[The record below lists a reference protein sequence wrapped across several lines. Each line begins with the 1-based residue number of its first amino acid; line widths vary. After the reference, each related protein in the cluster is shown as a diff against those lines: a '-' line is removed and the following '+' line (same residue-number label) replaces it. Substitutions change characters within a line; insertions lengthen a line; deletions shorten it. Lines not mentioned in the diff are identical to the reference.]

1 MDTFDIV
8 NVLESMEVLVDTR
21 ENPNTERVKR
31 RYDDFECPYERCTL
45 SYGDYT
51 YNATLPGGNKIFDT
65 TQTIKGH
72 AIVERKMDLVELSNC
87 LCQHRARFEAEF
99 QRAKENNTSIYLL
112 VENAS
117 WENLINGKYKTKF
130 NPKSYFASI
139 TAFMARYNIKPIFCK
154 SETSGKIIKQV
165 LYRELKER
173 LESGF
178 YD

>member
-1 MDTFDIV
+1 MDSCEML
-8 NVLESMEVLVDTR
+8 NVLDSMEVLIDTR
-21 ENPNTERVKR
+21 EQPTDRAKR
-31 RYDDFECPYERCTL
+31 RYEDFDCPYERCTL

-51 YNATLPGGNKIFDT
+51 YNATLPDGTKIFDT
-65 TQTIKGH
+65 TQTVKGH
-72 AIVERKMDLVELSNC
+72 AIVERKMNLEELSNC
-87 LCQHRARFEAEF
+87 LCQSRTRFEAEF
-99 QRAKENNTSIYLL
+99 KRAIESKASIYLL
-112 VENAS
+112 TENAT

-154 SETSGKIIKQV
+154 SETSGVIIKQV

-178 YD
+178 YG

>member
-1 MDTFDIV
+1 MDGYDIV
-8 NVLESMEVLVDTR
+8 NVLDSFEILTDTR
-21 ENPNTERVKR
+21 EQPTDKSKR

-65 TQTIKGH
+65 TQTVKGH

-99 QRAKENNTSIYLL
+99 KRAKENNTSIYLL
-112 VENAS
+112 VEDAS

-139 TAFMARYNIKPIFCK
+139 TAFMVRYNIKPIFCK

-173 LESGF
+173 RESGS

>member
-1 MDTFDIV
+1 MDGCDIL
-8 NVLESMEVLVDTR
+8 NVLDSFEILTDSR
-21 ENPNTERVKR
+21 EQPTDKAKR

-65 TQTIKGH
+65 TQTVKGH

-112 VENAS
+112 VEDAS